1 MQFLWGMINI
11 LQLITIMALVSI
23 NLPGPAAEVNSI
35 LMQIAQVNLLPASDI
50 RNLIFKEDSEDD

>member
-35 LMQIAQVNLLPASDI
+35 LMQMAQVNLLPASDI
-50 RNLIFKEDSEDD
+50 LNLIFKEDSEDD